1 MSDARSALTFQLSVK
16 LFALLREQVG
26 HAALTLELPV
36 GTCVRDLAQHLRA
49 AEPRLTP
56 FLEVSRV
63 AVNLAFAPPE
73 QVLQPSDEVALIP
86 PVGGG

>member
-1 MSDARSALTFQLSVK
+1 MPAHPDAIHLEVR

-26 HAALTLELPV
+26 ADAVRLSVPPGTTVRALAGL
-36 GTCVRDLAQHLRA
+36 LRA
-49 AEPRLTP
+49 AEPRLAP

-63 AVNLAFAPPE
+63 AVNLTFAPADK
-73 QVLQPSDEVALIP
+73 VLEAGDAVALIP